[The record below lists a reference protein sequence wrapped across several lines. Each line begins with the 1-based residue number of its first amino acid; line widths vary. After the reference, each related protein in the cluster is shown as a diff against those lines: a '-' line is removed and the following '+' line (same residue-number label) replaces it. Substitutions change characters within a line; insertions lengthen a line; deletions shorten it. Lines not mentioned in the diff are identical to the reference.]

1 MRGHSVLE
9 LMLTVVI
16 FSIFLLALTAIFSTG
31 LKSWNLVQNKT
42 ETQQEASICN
52 MFLVKDFRNTDQ
64 STLIMG
70 GKGYE
75 YAILQSDINEFGVSE
90 YDHTTGKPKWQAY
103 ILYYTFPRSK
113 KGKEFSMDLTDPST
127 IPGTLDPNN
136 PRLGKKLIRKILK
149 HAPFVNKK
157 LTNFEIYFNDIDV
170 KMAGEEYIGKP
181 KVLSRH
187 IYEMDIKQNS
197 DHANG
202 VDIDIIIVKSM
213 LEDRLAFTK
222 DFSDTA
228 GKERIIIKNTVMLN
242 NTEE

>member
-16 FSIFLLALTAIFSTG
+16 FSIFLFALTSIFSTG

-52 MFLVKDFRNTDQ
+52 MFLVKDFLHTDK
-64 STLIMG
+64 STATIG

-75 YAILQSDINEFGVSE
+75 YAILQSDINEFGLYE

-113 KGKEFSMDLTDPST
+113 KGKEFSMILTDPST

-136 PRLGKKLIRKILK
+136 PRLGKKLIRKIIKHTPFNNEKLK
-149 HAPFVNKK
+149 
-157 LTNFEIYFNDIDV
+157 NFETYFNDIDV
-170 KMAGEEYIGKP
+170 KTSGEEFIGKP

-187 IYEMDIKQNS
+187 VYEMDLKENS
-197 DHANG
+197 ENANA
-202 VDIDIIIVKSM
+202 IDIEITIVKSM

-228 GKERIIIKNTVMLN
+228 GKEKIIIKNTVMLN
-242 NTEE
+242 NTQ

>member
-9 LMLTVVI
+9 LMLTVII

-42 ETQQEASICN
+42 ETQQEASLCN
-52 MFLVKDFRNTDQ
+52 MFLVKDFRHTDQ
-64 STLIMG
+64 STLTIG

-75 YAILQSDINEFGVSE
+75 YAILQSDINEFGASE
-90 YDHTTGKPKWQAY
+90 YDQTTGKPKWQAY

-113 KGKEFSMDLTDPST
+113 KGKEFSMVLTDPST
-127 IPGTLDPNN
+127 IPAGLDPNN

-149 HAPFVNKK
+149 HAPFINKK
-157 LTNFEIYFNDIDV
+157 LTGFEIYFNDIDV
-170 KMAGEEYIGKP
+170 KTAGEEYIGKP

-187 IYEMDIKQNS
+187 VYEMDLKQNP
-197 DHANG
+197 DHENAI
-202 VDIDIIIVKSM
+202 DIDIIIVKSM

-222 DFSDTA
+222 DFSDSA
-228 GKERIIIKNTVMLN
+228 GKEKVILKNTVILN
-242 NTEE
+242 NTEQ